1 MYKLEEKELLMRADI
16 RYVKFNDE
24 YYFSIDDIAMEIK
37 ENLSDVKG
45 ITLPINEKY
54 IEVARISDIE
64 KGRKK
69 KPEELSEFN
78 KALLKARNFKDNN
91 KKDKENY

>member
-1 MYKLEEKELLMRADI
+1 MYNLVEEKLIQNKGI
-16 RYVKFNDE
+16 RKVNFENE
-24 YYFSIDDIAMEIK
+24 FYFSIEDIAMEIK
-37 ENLSDVKG
+37 EDLSDVKG

-69 KPEELSEFN
+69 NTEELSEFN
-78 KALLKARNFKDNN
+78 QALLKARNFK
-91 KKDKENY
+91 KDKEN